1 MKKNKVDE
9 NYPWYK
15 YYKNIKNI
23 DYPNVSMYEMI
34 KESALKYPNKI
45 AYTYYKNKVTY
56 KNLLK
61 RIDEVACA
69 FIRMGIKKGDYVSII
84 MPNTPEAII
93 CFYALNKI
101 SAICNL
107 LHPLYS
113 EEELKYAINI
123 TNTKYIVTI
132 DSSYKKVKKIKDS
145 FKNVEKI
152 LYIRTNES
160 MDTISSI
167 KYSITKGRKSSLPI
181 EEDTIPY
188 YRFVSRAKFH
198 KSEVKDSGI
207 DNDISVILH
216 SNGTTGNSKAIV
228 LTNLNFN
235 TLAVNEFE
243 TNRYLKPGISVL
255 STIPIFNGY
264 GIGSSI
270 HSILSYGSEIILSP
284 FINSKNIVD
293 MLLKHKPNIIITNP
307 SMLEHIHKSK
317 KLIDEDLS
325 YIKNIICVGE
335 SLSQKTIKDMNTF
348 LYDHG
353 SDAKVTSSYGM
364 SECISSAIMMPKNIN
379 KPNSIGIPLIG
390 TIVKIVKP
398 NTEIELPYNEVG
410 EICINSKSIMKEYIN
425 DKEETKKVLIKH
437 KDGNIYLH
445 SKDLGYMDKD
455 GFIYFKSNIKR
466 LIISNGYKI
475 YPNEI
480 EEIILKH
487 PYVEDCAIVGV
498 PHPYKKEVIKAYIV
512 LKKGLVLN
520 SEIKKSIKE
529 HCEKNIASYAL
540 PYAYGYRKELPKTLI
555 GKVSYKELISDNK
568 EEI

>member
-1 MKKNKVDE
+1 
-9 NYPWYK
+9 
-15 YYKNIKNI
+15 
-23 DYPNVSMYEMI
+23 
-34 KESALKYPNKI
+34 
-45 AYTYYKNKVTY
+45 
-56 KNLLK
+56 
-61 RIDEVACA
+61 
-69 FIRMGIKKGDYVSII
+69 
-84 MPNTPEAII
+84 
-93 CFYALNKI
+93 
-101 SAICNL
+101 
-107 LHPLYS
+107 
-113 EEELKYAINI
+113 
-123 TNTKYIVTI
+123 
-132 DSSYKKVKKIKDS
+132 
-145 FKNVEKI
+145 
-152 LYIRTNES
+152 
-160 MDTISSI
+160 
-167 KYSITKGRKSSLPI
+167 
-181 EEDTIPY
+181 
-188 YRFVSRAKFH
+188 
-198 KSEVKDSGI
+198 
-207 DNDISVILH
+207 
-216 SNGTTGNSKAIV
+216 
-228 LTNLNFN
+228 
-235 TLAVNEFE
+235 
-243 TNRYLKPGISVL
+243 
-255 STIPIFNGY
+255 
-264 GIGSSI
+264 
-270 HSILSYGSEIILSP
+270 
-284 FINSKNIVD
+284 
-293 MLLKHKPNIIITNP
+293 
-307 SMLEHIHKSK
+307 
-317 KLIDEDLS
+317 
-325 YIKNIICVGE
+325 
-335 SLSQKTIKDMNTF
+335 MNTF